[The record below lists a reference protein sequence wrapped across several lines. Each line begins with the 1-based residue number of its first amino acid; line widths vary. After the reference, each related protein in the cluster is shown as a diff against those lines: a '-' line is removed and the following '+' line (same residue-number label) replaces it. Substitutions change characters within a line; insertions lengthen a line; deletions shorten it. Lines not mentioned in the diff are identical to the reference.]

1 MDSRINPADAGQKTY
16 ALIGAAGYVA
26 PRHMKAIRDTGGRL
40 VAALDPHD
48 SVGVLDSFGY
58 DIAFF
63 TEFERFDRHM
73 EKLRRSGG
81 GVDFVSIA
89 SPNYLHDSHIRFA
102 LRVGADAICE
112 KPLVLNPWNVDALAE
127 VERET
132 EGRIYN
138 VLQLRVHPS
147 VVALRERVLGAVGG
161 SAPGAGSGASP
172 PKRHR
177 VKLTYITSRGQ
188 WYFHSWKGVEAKSGG
203 VATNIGVHFFDML
216 LWIFG
221 PVRGGVGGA
230 GGDAVGGASGAR
242 VTTRG
247 ERHMGGTLEL
257 ERADVEWFLS
267 VDAADLPEE
276 ARAAGMPTWRRLELD
291 GDAFEFS
298 GGFTDLHTRVYEDIL
313 AGRGF
318 GLADARPA
326 IDLVHALR

>member
-1 MDSRINPADAGQKTY
+1 M
-16 ALIGAAGYVA
+16 
-26 PRHMKAIRDTGGRL
+26 
-40 VAALDPHD
+40 AALDPHD

-63 TEFERFDRHM
+63 TEFERFDRHI
-73 EKLRRSGG
+73 EKLRREAGGRASGGEGRGG

-89 SPNYLHDSHIRFA
+89 SPNYLHDAHIRFA
-102 LRVGADAICE
+102 LRVGANAICE

-132 EGRIYN
+132 GGRIFN
-138 VLQLRVHPS
+138 VLQLRLHPA
-147 VVALRERVLGAVGG
+147 VVALRERVRGEADKDGV
-161 SAPGAGSGASP
+161 GAGG
-172 PKRHR
+172 RHR

-221 PVRGGVGGA
+221 PVRGGVPGA
-230 GGDAVGGASGAR
+230 GESRGGSG
-242 VTTRG
+242 VQVLDCS
-247 ERHMGGTLEL
+247 ERHISGTLEL
-257 ERADVEWFLS
+257 ERADVEWLLS
-267 VDAADLPEE
+267 VDAADLPDE
-276 ARAAGMPTWRRLELD
+276 ARAADMPTWRRLELD
-291 GDAFEFS
+291 GEAFEFS

-313 AGRGF
+313 AGGGF